1 MSPDQLTA
9 LLNTALSE
17 RLAGK
22 IPGEEVMQLE
32 RLSGGANNETW
43 RLTWGGTPLILRRRP
58 FSADSIDQLE
68 GNILGLSLVDE
79 AAVIQLATSTSVPVP
94 DIHAVFD
101 ASHPIGEAFLMGFIP
116 GESIPQ
122 KWLVDDTYEVAR
134 SRLAFQ
140 CGEALGRIHS
150 IDCSLLPA
158 NIGPTTLDKRFA
170 AAQKRLHA
178 FGDISPVMQFGL
190 NWLIDHAPTEAP
202 CVLLHGDFRTGNLL
216 VDEQGLAGVLDW
228 ELTHQGPAEED
239 LGYLCA
245 NVWRFGHL
253 QNPVGGFG
261 GYDDLIAGY
270 ASTAGWTPELSTI
283 RYWEIFA
290 ALSWGLVCQT
300 MGALWHSGNGD
311 VERAAVARRRSEA
324 ELDILLLIEEW
335 ENA

>member
-1 MSPDQLTA
+1 MTPDTLTK
-9 LLNTALSE
+9 LLNDNLRQS
-17 RLAGK
+17 LAGTLA
-22 IPGEEVMQLE
+22 GDGVSGLT

-43 RLTWGGTPLILRRRP
+43 KLAWGDTPLILRRRP
-58 FSADSIDQLE
+58 FSADSIDSLE

-79 AAVIQLATSTSVPVP
+79 ASVIQLASATAVPVP
-94 DIHAVFD
+94 AIHAVFD
-101 ASHPIGEAFLMGFIP
+101 SDHPIGEAFLMGFIP

-122 KWLVDDTYEVAR
+122 RWLTDAAFEEGR
-134 SRLAFQ
+134 GKLAFQ
-140 CGEALGRIHS
+140 CGEALARIHA
-150 IDCSLLPA
+150 IDP
-158 NIGPTTLDKRFA
+158 R
-170 AAQKRLHA
+170 Q
-178 FGDISPVMQFGL
+178 
-190 NWLIDHAPTEAP
+190 AP

-216 VDEQGLAGVLDW
+216 VNEQGLAGVLDW

-253 QNPVGGFG
+253 DKPVGGFG
-261 GYDDLIAGY
+261 DYDDLIAGY
-270 ASTAGWTPELSTI
+270 QSASGWSPELSTI